1 MTMPDRR
8 RSPSRL
14 PSGSPLIG
22 HVIVGADAGPGEA
35 DRSSAAIAATC
46 ERFSWHLLEI
56 VRDRES
62 RRIRKRPGL
71 SYALGRIADG
81 HADGL
86 VVSDLQ
92 RLSRSIVDLGA
103 LLAWFRDAHATL
115 IALDLDIDTST
126 PEGDQVAATLIALSA
141 HEHQLIASR
150 TRMGLAEVRTNG
162 RAKRRPAVRDR
173 PELMERIATMRAAR
187 MTLQAIADQLN
198 AENVPTLRGG
208 AQWRPSSIQ
217 AALGYRR
224 PEPRAMPEN
233 RPPLTRR
240 YR

>member
-1 MTMPDRR
+1 MKTPDRR

-14 PSGSPLIG
+14 PSGCPVIG
-22 HVIVGADAGPGEA
+22 HVIVGADSDSGEA
-35 DRSSAAIAATC
+35 ERSSAAIEATC

-56 VRDRES
+56 VLDRKG
-62 RRIRKRPGL
+62 RRIRNRPGL

-92 RLSRSIVDLGA
+92 RLSRSIVDLGV
-103 LLAWFRDAHATL
+103 LLAWFRDAHAAL
-115 IALDLDIDTST
+115 IALDLGIDTST

-141 HEHQLIASR
+141 HEHEVIASR
-150 TRMGLAEVRTNG
+150 TRMRLAEVRAHG
-162 RAKRRPAVRDR
+162 RANRRPAVSDR
-173 PELMERIATMRAAR
+173 PELLERIARMRSAN

-198 AENVPTLRGG
+198 AENVPTVRGG
-208 AQWRPSSIQ
+208 AHWRPSSIQ

-224 PEPRAMPEN
+224 PELRDLLPTLKHG
-233 RPPLTRR
+233 RP
-240 YR
+240 

>member
-1 MTMPDRR
+1 MTPRDRP
-8 RSPSRL
+8 RSPSQL
-14 PSGSPLIG
+14 PRGRRLIG
-22 HVIVGADAGPGEA
+22 HVIVGADSRSGEGE
-35 DRSSAAIAATC
+35 RSSAAIEATC
-46 ERFSWHLLEI
+46 ERFSWNLLEI

-62 RRIRKRPGL
+62 RRIRTRPGL

-92 RLSRSIVDLGA
+92 RLSRSIVDLGV

-126 PEGDQVAATLIALSA
+126 PGGDQVASTLIALSA

-150 TRMGLAEVRTNG
+150 TRSGLAEVRGNG
-162 RAKRRPAVRDR
+162 RANRRPAVSDR
-173 PELMERIATMRAAR
+173 PELLERIAKMRAAK

-198 AENVPTLRGG
+198 AENVPTARGG
-208 AQWRPSSIQ
+208 ARWRPSSIQ

-224 PEPRAMPEN
+224 PEPRDLLPTPKRG
-233 RPPLTRR
+233 RP
-240 YR
+240 